1 MKDYLRKYNGIS
13 AESRQIFKDLANG
26 YRAKVKCENFPSKWV
41 KRDLFYVHIRNFSI
55 GYSVDY
61 TKNVI
66 IFDDYING
74 FAESKQSQPIL
85 ERKINRIVRDVI
97 NEMLYNEKWLLN

>member
-1 MKDYLRKYNGIS
+1 MKNYLRKYNGIS

-26 YRAKVKCENFPSKWV
+26 YRAKTICEKFPSKWV
-41 KRDLFYVHIRNFSI
+41 KEELYYVHIRNFSI
-55 GYSVDY
+55 GYYVDY
-61 TKNVI
+61 NNRAIV
-66 IFDDYING
+66 FEDYING

-85 ERKINRIVRDVI
+85 ERKINRIVRNVI